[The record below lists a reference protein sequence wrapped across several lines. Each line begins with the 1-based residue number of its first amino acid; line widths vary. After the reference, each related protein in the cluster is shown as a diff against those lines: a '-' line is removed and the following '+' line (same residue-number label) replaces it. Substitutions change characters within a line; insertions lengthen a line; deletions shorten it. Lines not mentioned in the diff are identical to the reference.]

1 MVKRATSP
9 SARIG
14 VDLIHPFKIRTVVL
28 FVVVFAAANLYA
40 QSSAGAELNLGVQAY
55 KQARYEEAIWH
66 FEKAVALAPENAVAH
81 MYLATAYAQEYIPG
95 VNTPNNDRLAE
106 KAIEQYQHVL
116 DSDAVGSSRLNS
128 AKGIAYLYLN
138 MKKFEDSKKYYQMTS
153 DLDPGDPEP
162 YYSIGVIDWTE
173 CYQPRM
179 EERTK
184 LGVKPGENLNP
195 KDKDQKRVCEE
206 LRAKNAPTIEDGISN
221 LTRAIELRP
230 DYDDAMAYLNLMYRE
245 RADLECD
252 DPAARQQDLK
262 TADEWVDK
270 TIAVK
275 KAKARTGNRQPAPT
289 EPNPQ

>member
-1 MVKRATSP
+1 LP
-9 SARIG
+9 
-14 VDLIHPFKIRTVVL
+14 LIRL
-28 FVVVFAAANLYA
+28 EA
-40 QSSAGAELNLGVQAY
+40 QSYDSELQLGVVAY
-55 KQARYEEAIWH
+55 RNNRYQEAIEH
-66 FEKAVALAPENAVAH
+66 FRKATELDPSQFTAH
-81 MYLATAYAQEYIPG
+81 MYLATTYASQYIPG
-95 VNTPNNDRLAE
+95 VTTEDNQRTGE
-106 KAIEQYQHVL
+106 QAIEQYQFVL
-116 DSDAVGSSRLNS
+116 NSNASPGSRIGS

-138 MKKFEDSKKYYQMTS
+138 MKNFEESRKYYQMAS
-153 DLDPGDPEP
+153 DFDPNDAEN
-162 YYSIGVIDWTE
+162 YYSLGVIDWTR

-179 EERTK
+179 EARVK
-184 LGVKPGENLNP
+184 LGLRPNDHLNAV
-195 KDKDQKRVCEE
+195 DLRQKRVCEE

-221 LTRAIELRP
+221 LKRAIELRP